1 MTTPPDPEQ
10 GQPNPG
16 PYSPAPGSYGTGYGG
31 VRYPYP
37 GDQGPTPPG
46 GPSPSTGY
54 PYNPHNPY
62 GGYGG
67 HGADQYPAG
76 LDHTTPPAAPRPA
89 ALVAGLVLM
98 ILAAL
103 PFLLFGALF
112 LLLPFDAST
121 IPPELLDNPQVAAA
135 GVTPEALVSLLR
147 TAGGILLALS
157 LLYIGFAVLAFT
169 GRSWARILVTVM
181 TTGFSVMLLLG
192 MASGGAADVASAVL
206 ILLPIV
212 LSVGGLTLFFLGSS
226 NRYFATRSG

>member
-37 GDQGPTPPG
+37 GDQGSTPPA
-46 GPSPSTGY
+46 TGY
-54 PYNPHNPY
+54 PYNPYNPY
-62 GGYGG
+62 GGSGT
-67 HGADQYPAG
+67 DQYPAG
-76 LDHTTPPAAPRPA
+76 LDQTTPPAAPRPA

-103 PFLLFGALF
+103 PFLFFGALF

-192 MASGGAADVASAVL
+192 LASGGAADVASAVL

>member
-37 GDQGPTPPG
+37 GDQGPT
-46 GPSPSTGY
+46 SPATGY
-54 PYNPHNPY
+54 PYNPYNPY
-62 GGYGG
+62 GGSGT
-67 HGADQYPAG
+67 DQYPAG
-76 LDHTTPPAAPRPA
+76 LDQTTPPPAPRPA

-103 PFLLFGALF
+103 PFLFFGALF

-147 TAGGILLALS
+147 TAGAILLALS

-192 MASGGAADVASAVL
+192 LASGGAADVASAVL